1 MNRPT
6 ETTPELPEGLFDE
19 LQRAMRTMRHIKHP
33 ARTTAGELTP
43 SERHLIQCIASATE
57 QHLSVRPADLSERS
71 HFSPSAISPMLKSL
85 EEKGYIARR
94 MGEQDRRV
102 VNIELTPE
110 GAELTKRVSRAIDQ
124 QLRGLVAQLGV
135 EDTTAFISLIDR
147 VAAYFE
153 TAAGGESDAQ
163 TPRRA

>member
-1 MNRPT
+1 MKQST
-6 ETTPELPEGLFDE
+6 QTTPQLPEGLFDE

-57 QHLSVRPADLSERS
+57 GHASVRPADLAERS

-85 EEKGYIARR
+85 EKKGYIVRR
-94 MGEQDRRV
+94 TGERDRRV
-102 VNIELTPE
+102 VHVELTPE
-110 GAELTKRVSRAIDQ
+110 GVKLTGRISLAIDS
-124 QLRGLVAQLGV
+124 QLTGLVAQLGV
-135 EDTTAFISLIDR
+135 DDTAAFISLIDR